1 MCVKSSSS
9 FSLKYLWLNETLLCI
24 DELVSYHARIL
35 TLGFNDW
42 RARNCQ
48 RQVCVPINW
57 RVNQEKR
64 VYHTVEK
71 KASLP
76 NSEFYHSFIPKLL
89 LTKVRKVFAVITS
102 PASNSLYRPQLGFSL
117 KLSIMRKREEKRQR
131 PAAPVT
137 VRHQLEK
144 IKWHSFEEGEWP
156 DVSMDLSSQTG
167 SWSRWS
173 DMKWCTGRSP
183 NHLKYVQTKMLMT
196 RTQTFCWSFFL
207 LYLRHP
213 ASRCSKRISSR
224 F

>member
-1 MCVKSSSS
+1 MKLYCALMNWFHIKPEYSHWD
-9 FSLKYLWLNETLLCI
+9 LTTEERETANAKF
-24 DELVSYHARIL
+24 VFRY
-35 TLGFNDW
+35 
-42 RARNCQ
+42 
-48 RQVCVPINW
+48 
-57 RVNQEKR
+57 QEKR

-102 PASNSLYRPQLGFSL
+102 PANNSLYRPQLGFSL

-167 SWSRWS
+167 SWSR
-173 DMKWCTGRSP
+173 
-183 NHLKYVQTKMLMT
+183 
-196 RTQTFCWSFFL
+196 
-207 LYLRHP
+207 
-213 ASRCSKRISSR
+213 
-224 F
+224 